1 MKGPFSTGRL
11 VCGIISIV
19 LTFLVLFQSCAA
31 GVANTLEANGEVSG
45 SAGFLL
51 AICLLVA
58 GIVGIV
64 TRNSSKKAGPFTCA
78 GFYLIGALIAACNV
92 GTYSDLAI
100 WAGVSAIFGALFLVA
115 GIKTKAE

>member
-19 LTFLVLFQSCAA
+19 LTLIVLLQSCAA
-31 GVANTLEANGEVSG
+31 GVSNALEANGEVSG

-51 AICLLVA
+51 AICFLVA

-64 TRNSSKKAGPFTCA
+64 TRNSSKKAGPFVSA
-78 GFYLIGALIAACNV
+78 GFYLAGALVAACNV
-92 GTYSDLAI
+92 GSYSDLAI
-100 WAGVSAIFGALFLVA
+100 WATVSAVFGVLFLVS
-115 GIKTKAE
+115 GIKTKA

>member
-19 LTFLVLFQSCAA
+19 LTFVVLLQSCAA
-31 GVANTLEANGEVSG
+31 GVANTLDGNGEVSG
-45 SAGFLL
+45 TAGFLL
-51 AICLLVA
+51 AICFLVA

-64 TRNSSKKAGPFTCA
+64 TRNSGKKAGPFTSA
-78 GFYLIGALIAACNV
+78 GFYLFGALIAACNV

-100 WAGVSAIFGALFLVA
+100 WAGLSVIFGVLFLLS
-115 GIKTKAE
+115 GIKTKA